1 MSENGAFS
9 KNFHEFCDNKGPSL
23 SIIKT
28 KNNNIFGGFTPLNWN
43 SNNTAIK
50 DEKNSTFLFSLNLMK
65 KFDIINI
72 KNYSIY
78 YFPNNAPYFGASDI
92 RLEKNMKKGQT
103 FTNDSCNFISNNS
116 LITERHGDNEFF

>member
-9 KNFHEFCDNKGPSL
+9 KNFHEFFDNKGISL

-28 KNNNIFGGFTPLNWN
+28 KNNNILGGFTPLNWT

-50 DEKNSTFLFSLNLMK
+50 DEKNSTFLFSLNLIK

-72 KNYSIY
+72 KNYSIIMS
-78 YFPNNAPYFGASDI
+78 FFEV
-92 RLEKNMKKGQT
+92 EKQ
-103 FTNDSCNFISNNS
+103 F
-116 LITERHGDNEFF
+116 